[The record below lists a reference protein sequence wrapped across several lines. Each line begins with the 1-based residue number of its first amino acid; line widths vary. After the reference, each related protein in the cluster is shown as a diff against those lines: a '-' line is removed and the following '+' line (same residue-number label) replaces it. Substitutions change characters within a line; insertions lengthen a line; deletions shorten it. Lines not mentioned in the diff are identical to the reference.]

1 MNDDRKKI
9 TSPSSFSSNDLGYIL
24 DVNKKAVEIYFEV
37 ERQNDQILT
46 TLNYFKEVYD
56 KLEDEIDIVKDG
68 VFETKE
74 LLRDDNNHDHN
85 VIIGMLKDIK
95 DEIVDVK
102 DYVDEKIK
110 DVISFQEKS
119 VKALKDDIEKEIK
132 SKISEIDKNLFR
144 LTVLLGSTGLAVIV
158 SLINSFI
165 HK

>member
-132 SKISEIDKNLFR
+132 SK
-144 LTVLLGSTGLAVIV
+144 
-158 SLINSFI
+158 
-165 HK
+165 